1 MSTIGSNI
9 AALKSLHNLRLNE
22 DGFAKAT
29 ERLSSGKRLNNAG
42 DDAAGAAIVNRMS
55 SQIAGMNVAIHY
67 NESKSDAD
75 LVAREAKEYGVKAIL
90 VQADL
95 LVEAQIRRVVPTAVE
110 KLQGQLNLLINNA
123 SIFENDNLI
132 NFSEKS
138 FLKHMNINLKAPAIL
153 IQNFAKVCKGNK
165 GNVVNIIDQRVEKL
179 TPFFFSYTLSKSSL
193 ATLTKTS
200 AMKLAP
206 NIRVN
211 AVSPGPT
218 LKNKRQSEKH
228 FKKQWQSTILKKKV
242 DTKNVSSAVKFLIN
256 NNNITGQII
265 NVDSGQRLA
274 WKTPDI
280 INAKE

>member
-1 MSTIGSNI
+1 MEAKKIIVTGGANRIGRSI
-9 AALKSLHNLRLNE
+9 ALELA
-22 DGFAKAT
+22 DYDT
-29 ERLSSGKRLNNAG
+29 Q
-42 DDAAGAAIVNRMS
+42 IV
-55 SQIAGMNVAIHY
+55 IHY
-67 NESKSDAD
+67 SKSFFAAKKLKIELENLGSIVYLFKAD
-75 LVAREAKEYGVKAIL
+75 LNDFQQTQKVISYAHKKMKGLDCL
-90 VQADL
+90 V
-95 LVEAQIRRVVPTAVE
+95 
-110 KLQGQLNLLINNA
+110 NNA

-132 NFSEKS
+132 NFSEKI
-138 FLKHMNINLKAPAIL
+138 FLKHININLKAPAIL
-153 IQNFAKVCKGNK
+153 IKNFAKVYKGNN
-165 GNVVNIIDQRVEKL
+165 GNIVNIIDQRIEKL
-179 TPFFFSYTLSKSSL
+179 TPFFFSYTLSKSGL

-228 FKKQWQSTILKKKV
+228 FKKQWKSTILKKKV

-274 WKTPDI
+274 WQTPDI
-280 INAKE
+280 INVKE

>member
-1 MSTIGSNI
+1 MT
-9 AALKSLHNLRLNE
+9 
-22 DGFAKAT
+22 
-29 ERLSSGKRLNNAG
+29 
-42 DDAAGAAIVNRMS
+42 
-55 SQIAGMNVAIHY
+55 
-67 NESKSDAD
+67 
-75 LVAREAKEYGVKAIL
+75 
-90 VQADL
+90 
-95 LVEAQIRRVVPTAVE
+95 
-110 KLQGQLNLLINNA
+110 
-123 SIFENDNLI
+123 
-132 NFSEKS
+132 
-138 FLKHMNINLKAPAIL
+138 
-153 IQNFAKVCKGNK
+153 QNFAKVCKVNK
-165 GNVVNIIDQRVEKL
+165 GNIVNIIDQRVEKL

>member
-1 MSTIGSNI
+1 METKKIIITGGANRIGRSI
-9 AALKSLHNLRLNE
+9 ALELANYDTQIVIHYSKSFAAAKKLKIELENLGSIVHL
-22 DGFAKAT
+22 FKAD
-29 ERLSSGKRLNNAG
+29 LNNFKQTQGVIPYAYKKMKG
-42 DDAAGAAIVNRMS
+42 LNC
-55 SQIAGMNVAIHY
+55 
-67 NESKSDAD
+67 
-75 LVAREAKEYGVKAIL
+75 LV
-90 VQADL
+90 
-95 LVEAQIRRVVPTAVE
+95 
-110 KLQGQLNLLINNA
+110 NNA

-132 NFSEKS
+132 NFSNKS
-138 FLKHMNINLKAPAIL
+138 FLKHMNVNLKAPSIL
-153 IQNFAKVCKGNK
+153 IRDFAKKYKGTD
-165 GNVVNIIDQRVEKL
+165 GNIINIIDQRVEKL
-179 TPFFFSYTLSKSSL
+179 TPFFFSYTLSKSGL

-228 FKKQWQSTILKKKV
+228 FKKQWKSTILQKKV
-242 DTKNVSSAVKFLIN
+242 DTKNVSSAIKFLIN

-280 INAKE
+280 INTKE

>member
-1 MSTIGSNI
+1 MEAKKIIVTGGANRIGRSIALELASYDTQIVIHYSKSFI
-9 AALKSLHNLRLNE
+9 AAKKLKIELENLGSVVHLL
-22 DGFAKAT
+22 KAD
-29 ERLSSGKRLNNAG
+29 LNNLKQTQRVIFYAHKKMKG
-42 DDAAGAAIVNRMS
+42 LDC
-55 SQIAGMNVAIHY
+55 
-67 NESKSDAD
+67 
-75 LVAREAKEYGVKAIL
+75 LV
-90 VQADL
+90 
-95 LVEAQIRRVVPTAVE
+95 
-110 KLQGQLNLLINNA
+110 NNA

-153 IQNFAKVCKGNK
+153 IKNFAKVCKGNK
-165 GNVVNIIDQRVEKL
+165 GNVINIIDQRVEKL

-228 FKKQWQSTILKKKV
+228 FKKQWKSTILKKKV

-265 NVDSGQRLA
+265 NVDSGQRLG

>member
-1 MSTIGSNI
+1 METKKIVITGGANRIGRSIALELANYETQIVIHYSKSFI
-9 AALKSLHNLRLNE
+9 AAKKLKVELENLGSVVHLL
-22 DGFAKAT
+22 KAD
-29 ERLSSGKRLNNAG
+29 LNNF
-42 DDAAGAAIVNRMS
+42 R
-55 SQIAGMNVAIHY
+55 Q
-67 NESKSDAD
+67 
-75 LVAREAKEYGVKAIL
+75 
-90 VQADL
+90 
-95 LVEAQIRRVVPTAVE
+95 T
-110 KLQGQLNLLINNA
+110 QGIISYAYKKMKGLNCLINNA
-123 SIFENDNLI
+123 SIFENDNLV

-138 FLKHMNINLKAPAIL
+138 FLNHMNVNLKAPAIL
-153 IQNFAKVCKGNK
+153 IQNFAKIYKGNK
-165 GNVVNIIDQRVEKL
+165 GNIVNIIDQRIEKL

-193 ATLTKTS
+193 ATLTKTA

-218 LKNKRQSEKH
+218 IKNKRQSEKH
-228 FKKQWQSTILKKKV
+228 FKKQWKSTILEKKV

-280 INAKE
+280 INAQE